1 MHRKIRVGRYT
12 SSLLLMAVGVLLIV
26 DVLQNTEYMLQL
38 LVWWPVIFVLWG
50 LEYLIFFGVYYR
62 KEGKSDNGR
71 RFRPDLKGIISALVV
86 AASVFIV
93 TQQNHYMYLWNR
105 VSLNLTSASMDFS
118 QAKENRYDMGG
129 VLVPVT
135 MQTSDLVVESVNGDI
150 TLIRRPVS
158 NIEVRGT
165 LWVDQAPAAQAD
177 KIAQAS
183 SLASTDGKTIQIRPE
198 VQPYG
203 ASSKRQPRMNML
215 ITVPEDR
222 RFNMQIRTSNGNI
235 TLNGVDAIDSIRLES
250 GNGNLVVTDAIGNVK
265 GSTLNGQVKLHRITG
280 DVDMRTNR
288 GDMQAGDIEGAVSL
302 YTVVGDIQLAR
313 SKGDITTDT
322 QNGDI
327 NVLDSTAKLNANS
340 LNGAIKVNSEQV
352 GGDWKIYSAVG
363 DIALD
368 LPSNGDFQLE
378 GSSSY
383 GNLQSEFP
391 FKIDSKSISGQNG
404 TGKYVINVEG
414 NSNLMIKRLLIPTLP
429 GLDESGKP
437 IVPGISEGSP
447 DSSEASVTDTSTETS
462 DNTTA
467 R

>member
-62 KEGKSDNGR
+62 KEGKSDHGR

-135 MQTSDLVVESVNGDI
+135 MQTSDLVVDSVNGDI

-183 SLASTDGKTIQIRPE
+183 SLTSTDGKTIQIRPE

-203 ASSKRQPRMNML
+203 ASSKRQPRMNLL

-250 GNGNLVVTDAIGNVK
+250 GNGNLIVNDAIGNVQ
-265 GSTLNGQVKLHRITG
+265 GATLNGQIKLHRITG

-288 GDMQAGDIEGAVSL
+288 GDMQAGNIEGAVSL

-363 DIALD
+363 DIVLE

-414 NSNLMIKRLLIPTLP
+414 NSNLMIKRILMPMLP

-437 IVPGISEGSP
+437 TVPGISEGSP
-447 DSSEASVTDTSTETS
+447 DGSEASATDTSTETS
-462 DNTTA
+462 GNTTA

>member
-12 SSLLLMAVGVLLIV
+12 ASLLLMAVGILLIV

-62 KEGKSDNGR
+62 KEGKPDNGR
-71 RFRPDLKGIISALVV
+71 RFRPDLKGILSALVV
-86 AASVFIV
+86 TASVFIV

-129 VLVPVT
+129 VLIPVT
-135 MQTSDLVVESVNGDI
+135 MQTSDVVVDSVNGDI

-165 LWVDQAPAAQAD
+165 LWVDQAPAAEAD

-183 SLASTDGKTIQIRPE
+183 SLTSTDGKTIQIRPE
-198 VQPYG
+198 AQSYG

-235 TLNGVDAIDSIRLES
+235 TLNGIDAIDSIRLES
-250 GNGNLVVTDAIGNVK
+250 GNGNLIVNDAIGNVK
-265 GSTLNGQVKLHRITG
+265 GVTLNGQIRLYRITG
-280 DVDMRTNR
+280 DVDVRTNR

-302 YTVVGDIQLAR
+302 HTMVGNIQVAR
-313 SKGDITTDT
+313 SEGDITADT
-322 QNGDI
+322 QNGDMNI
-327 NVLDSTAKLNANS
+327 LNSKAKLNASS
-340 LNGAIKVNSEQV
+340 LNGAIKVHSEQV

-363 DIALD
+363 DIVLD

-383 GNLQSEFP
+383 GNLQSDFP

-404 TGKYVINVEG
+404 DGKYVINVEG
-414 NSNLMIKRLLIPTLP
+414 NSNLTIKKLLIPSLP
-429 GLDESGKP
+429 DLNDSGESTAPDTSGNSLDER
-437 IVPGISEGSP
+437 
-447 DSSEASVTDTSTETS
+447 EAPMTDTPIGTS
-462 DNTTA
+462 GDNA
-467 R
+467 SR

>member
-1 MHRKIRVGRYT
+1 MHRKTRVGRYT
-12 SSLLLMAVGVLLIV
+12 SSLLLMAVGVLLIL

-50 LEYLIFFGVYYR
+50 LEYLVFFGVYYR

-158 NIEVRGT
+158 NIEVHGT

-183 SLASTDGKTIQIRPE
+183 SLTSTDGKTIQIRPE

-203 ASSKRQPRMNML
+203 ASSKRQPRMNLL

-235 TLNGVDAIDSIRLES
+235 TLNGVDAIDNIRLES
-250 GNGNLVVTDAIGNVK
+250 GNGNLIVNDAIGNVK

-288 GDMQAGDIEGAVSL
+288 GDMQAGGIEGAVSL

-363 DIALD
+363 DIVLD

-414 NSNLMIKRLLIPTLP
+414 NSNLMIKRILMPMLP
-429 GLDESGKP
+429 GLNESGKP
-437 IVPGISEGSP
+437 TVPGIAE
-447 DSSEASVTDTSTETS
+447 DSSDGSEASITDTSTETS
-462 DNTTA
+462 GNTTA

>member
-12 SSLLLMAVGVLLIV
+12 ASLLLMAVGILLIV

-62 KEGKSDNGR
+62 KEGKPDNGR
-71 RFRPDLKGIISALVV
+71 RFRPDLKGILSALVV
-86 AASVFIV
+86 TASVFIV

-129 VLVPVT
+129 VLIPVT
-135 MQTSDLVVESVNGDI
+135 MQTSDVVVDSVNGDI

-165 LWVDQAPAAQAD
+165 LWVDQAPAAEAD

-183 SLASTDGKTIQIRPE
+183 SLTSTDGKTIQIRPE
-198 VQPYG
+198 VQSYG

-235 TLNGVDAIDSIRLES
+235 TLNGIDAIDSIRLES
-250 GNGNLVVTDAIGNVK
+250 GNGNLIVNDAIGNVK
-265 GSTLNGQVKLHRITG
+265 GVTLNGQIRLHRITG
-280 DVDMRTNR
+280 DVDVRTNR

-302 YTVVGDIQLAR
+302 HTMVGNIQVAR
-313 SKGDITTDT
+313 SEGDITADT
-322 QNGDI
+322 QNGDMNI
-327 NVLDSTAKLNANS
+327 LNSKAKLNASS
-340 LNGAIKVNSEQV
+340 LNGAIKVHSEQV

-363 DIALD
+363 DIVLD

-383 GNLQSEFP
+383 GNLQSDFP

-404 TGKYVINVEG
+404 DGKYVINVEG
-414 NSNLMIKRLLIPTLP
+414 NSNLTIKKLLMPSLP
-429 GLDESGKP
+429 DLNDSGESTAPDTSGNSLDER
-437 IVPGISEGSP
+437 
-447 DSSEASVTDTSTETS
+447 EAPMTDTPIGTS
-462 DNTTA
+462 GDNA
-467 R
+467 SR

>member
-12 SSLLLMAVGVLLIV
+12 SSLLLMAVGILLIV
-26 DVLQNTEYMLQL
+26 DVFQNTEYMLQL

-50 LEYLIFFGVYYR
+50 LEYLIFFAVYYY

-71 RFRPDLKGIISALVV
+71 RFRPDLKGILSALVV

-135 MQTSDLVVESVNGDI
+135 MQTSDLVVDSVNGDV

-165 LWVDQAPAAQAD
+165 LWVDQAPAAEAD
-177 KIAQAS
+177 KIARAS
-183 SLASTDGKTIQIRPE
+183 SLTSTDGKTIQIRPE
-198 VQPYG
+198 AQSYG
-203 ASSKRQPRMNML
+203 ASSKRQPRVNML

-222 RFNMQIRTSNGNI
+222 RFNVQIRTSNGNI

-250 GNGNLVVTDAIGNVK
+250 GNGNLTVNDAIGNVK
-265 GSTLNGQVKLHRITG
+265 GGTLNGQVKLHRISG
-280 DVDMRTNR
+280 DVDVRTNR
-288 GDMQAGDIEGAVSL
+288 GDMQAGDIEGAVTL
-302 YTVVGDIQLAR
+302 HTMVGDIQLAR
-313 SKGDITTDT
+313 SEGDITVDT
-322 QNGDI
+322 QNGDM
-327 NVLDSTAKLNANS
+327 NVLNSTAKLNATS
-340 LNGAIKVNSEQV
+340 LNGSIKVHSEQV

-363 DIALD
+363 DIVLD

-383 GNLQSEFP
+383 GNLQSDFP

-404 TGKYVINVEG
+404 AGKYAINVEG
-414 NSNLMIKRLLIPTLP
+414 NSNLTIKKLLMPSLP
-429 GLDESGKP
+429 DLDDSGGTTAP
-437 IVPGISEGSP
+437 
-447 DSSEASVTDTSTETS
+447 DTSESSPAEPGAPESDTS
-462 DNTTA
+462 IGTSGDNTA

>member
-12 SSLLLMAVGVLLIV
+12 ASLLLMAVGILLIV

-50 LEYLIFFGVYYR
+50 MEYLIFFGVHYR

-71 RFRPDLKGIISALVV
+71 RFRPDLKGILSALIV

-105 VSLNLTSASMDFS
+105 VSLNLTSGSMDFS

-129 VLVPVT
+129 MLIPVT
-135 MQTSDLVVESVNGDI
+135 MQTSDLVVDSVNGDI

-165 LWVDQAPAAQAD
+165 LWVDQAPAAEAD

-183 SLASTDGKTIQIRPE
+183 SLTSTDGKTIQIRPE
-198 VQPYG
+198 VKSYG
-203 ASSKRQPRMNML
+203 ASSKRQPRMNLL

-235 TLNGVDAIDSIRLES
+235 TLNGIDAIDSIRLES
-250 GNGNLVVTDAIGNVK
+250 GNGNLTVNDAIGNVK
-265 GSTLNGQVKLHRITG
+265 GGTLNGQIKLHRISG
-280 DVDMRTNR
+280 DVDVRTNR

-302 YTVVGDIQLAR
+302 HTMVGDIQVAR
-313 SKGDITTDT
+313 SEGDITVDT
-322 QNGDI
+322 QNGDM
-327 NVLDSTAKLNANS
+327 NVLNSTAKLNANS
-340 LNGAIKVNSEQV
+340 LNGAIKVHSEHV

-363 DIALD
+363 DIVLD

-383 GNLQSEFP
+383 GNLQSDFP

-414 NSNLMIKRLLIPTLP
+414 NSNLTIKKLLMPSLP
-429 GLDESGKP
+429 ELDD
-437 IVPGISEGSP
+437 SEGATAPDTSGVSP
-447 DSSEASVTDTSTETS
+447 DAPGVPVTDTSIGTS
-462 DNTTA
+462 GDNTA

>member
-1 MHRKIRVGRYT
+1 MHRKTRVGRYT
-12 SSLLLMAVGVLLIV
+12 SSLLLMAVGVPLIL

-158 NIEVRGT
+158 NIEVHGT

-183 SLASTDGKTIQIRPE
+183 SLTSTDGKTIQIRPE

-203 ASSKRQPRMNML
+203 ASSKRQPRMNLL

-250 GNGNLVVTDAIGNVK
+250 GNGNLIVNDAIGNVK

-288 GDMQAGDIEGAVSL
+288 GDMQAGGIEGAVSL

-340 LNGAIKVNSEQV
+340 LNGAIKVNSKQV

-363 DIALD
+363 DIVLD

-414 NSNLMIKRLLIPTLP
+414 NSNLMIKRILMPMLP
-429 GLDESGKP
+429 GLNESGKP
-437 IVPGISEGSP
+437 TAPGIAEGSS
-447 DSSEASVTDTSTETS
+447 DGSEASITDTSTETS
-462 DNTTA
+462 GNTTA

>member
-1 MHRKIRVGRYT
+1 MHRKTRVGRYT
-12 SSLLLMAVGVLLIV
+12 SSLLLMAVGVLLIL

-62 KEGKSDNGR
+62 IEGKSDNGR

-158 NIEVRGT
+158 NIEVHGT

-183 SLASTDGKTIQIRPE
+183 SLTSTDGKTIQIRPE

-203 ASSKRQPRMNML
+203 ASSKRQPRMNLL

-250 GNGNLVVTDAIGNVK
+250 GNGNLIVNDAIGNVK

-288 GDMQAGDIEGAVSL
+288 GDMQAGGIEGAVSL

-340 LNGAIKVNSEQV
+340 LNGAIKVNSKQV

-363 DIALD
+363 DIVLD

-414 NSNLMIKRLLIPTLP
+414 NSNLMIKRILMPMLP
-429 GLDESGKP
+429 GLNESGKP
-437 IVPGISEGSP
+437 TVPGIAEGSS
-447 DSSEASVTDTSTETS
+447 DGSEASITDTSTETS
-462 DNTTA
+462 GNTTA

>member
-12 SSLLLMAVGVLLIV
+12 SSLLLMAVGILLIV
-26 DVLQNTEYMLQL
+26 DVFQKTEYMLQL

-50 LEYLIFFGVYYR
+50 LEYLIFFAVYYR

-71 RFRPDLKGIISALVV
+71 RFRPDLKGILSALVV

-129 VLVPVT
+129 VLIPVT
-135 MQTSDLVVESVNGDI
+135 MQTSDVVVDSVNGDV

-165 LWVDQAPAAQAD
+165 LWVDQAPAAEAD

-183 SLASTDGKTIQIRPE
+183 SLTSTDGKTIQIRPE
-198 VQPYG
+198 AKSYG
-203 ASSKRQPRMNML
+203 ASSKRQPRVNML

-222 RFNMQIRTSNGNI
+222 RFNVQIRTSNGNI

-250 GNGNLVVTDAIGNVK
+250 GNGNLTVNDAIGNVK
-265 GSTLNGQVKLHRITG
+265 GGTLNGQVKLHRISG
-280 DVDMRTNR
+280 DVDVRTNR
-288 GDMQAGDIEGAVSL
+288 GDMQAGDIEGAVTL
-302 YTVVGDIQLAR
+302 HTMVGDIQLAR
-313 SKGDITTDT
+313 SEGDITVDT
-322 QNGDI
+322 QNGDM
-327 NVLDSTAKLNANS
+327 NVLNSTAKLNANS
-340 LNGAIKVNSEQV
+340 LNGAIKVHSEQV

-363 DIALD
+363 DIVLD

-383 GNLQSEFP
+383 GNLQSDFP

-414 NSNLMIKRLLIPTLP
+414 NSNLTIKKLLMPSLP
-429 GLDESGKP
+429 DLDDSGGSTAPDTSESSP
-437 IVPGISEGSP
+437 AEPGAP
-447 DSSEASVTDTSTETS
+447 ATDTSIGTS
-462 DNTTA
+462 GGNTV

>member
-12 SSLLLMAVGVLLIV
+12 SSLLLMAVGVLLIL
-26 DVLQNTEYMLQL
+26 DVVQHTEYMLQL

-62 KEGKSDNGR
+62 KESKPDNGR
-71 RFRPDLKGIISALVV
+71 RFRPDLKGIVSALVV
-86 AASVFIV
+86 AAAVFIV

-105 VSLNLTSASMDFS
+105 VSLNLTAASMDFS
-118 QAKENRYDMGG
+118 QAKGNRYDMGG

-135 MQTSDLVVESVNGDI
+135 MQTSDLIVDSVNGDV

-158 NIEVRGT
+158 NVEVRAT
-165 LWVDQAPAAQAD
+165 LWVDQAPAAEAD

-183 SLASTDGKTIQIRPE
+183 SLTSTDGKTIQIRPE
-198 VQPYG
+198 VQSYG
-203 ASSKRQPRMNML
+203 ASSRRQPRTNML

-222 RFNMQIRTSNGNI
+222 RFNIQIRTSNGDI

-250 GNGNLVVTDAIGNVK
+250 GNGNLTVNDAIGNVK
-265 GSTLNGQVKLHRITG
+265 GVTLNGQIKLHRITG
-280 DVDMRTNR
+280 DVDVRTNR
-288 GDMQAGDIEGAVSL
+288 GDMQAGDIEG
-302 YTVVGDIQLAR
+302 TVELRTMVGDIQLAR
-313 SKGDITTDT
+313 SEGDITVDT
-322 QNGDI
+322 QNGDM
-327 NVLDSTAKLNANS
+327 NVLNPTAMLNANS
-340 LNGAIKVNSEQV
+340 LNGGIKVHSEQV

-368 LPSNGDFQLE
+368 LPSNGGFQLE

-383 GNLQSEFP
+383 GNLRSDFP

-404 TGKYVINVEG
+404 TGKYTVNVEG
-414 NSNLMIKRLLIPTLP
+414 NSNLTIKRLLMPSLP
-429 GLDESGKP
+429 GLDESAGSG
-437 IVPGISEGSP
+437 VPDASETPSAESESP
-447 DSSEASVTDTSTETS
+447 ATGASNGTSS
-462 DNTTA
+462 DNAA

>member
-12 SSLLLMAVGVLLIV
+12 ASLLLMAVGILLIV

-62 KEGKSDNGR
+62 KEGKPDNGR
-71 RFRPDLKGIISALVV
+71 RFRPDLKGILSALVV
-86 AASVFIV
+86 TASVFIV

-129 VLVPVT
+129 VLIPVT
-135 MQTSDLVVESVNGDI
+135 MQTSDVVVDSVNGDI

-165 LWVDQAPAAQAD
+165 LWVDQAPAAEAD

-183 SLASTDGKTIQIRPE
+183 SLTSTDGKTIQIRPE
-198 VQPYG
+198 AQSYG

-235 TLNGVDAIDSIRLES
+235 TLNGIDAIDSIRLES
-250 GNGNLVVTDAIGNVK
+250 GNGNLIVNDAIGNVK
-265 GSTLNGQVKLHRITG
+265 GVTLNGQIRLHRITG
-280 DVDMRTNR
+280 DVDVRTNR

-302 YTVVGDIQLAR
+302 HTMVGNIQVAR
-313 SKGDITTDT
+313 SEGDITADT
-322 QNGDI
+322 QNGDMNI
-327 NVLDSTAKLNANS
+327 LNSKAKLNASS
-340 LNGAIKVNSEQV
+340 LNGAIKVHSEQV

-363 DIALD
+363 DIVLD

-383 GNLQSEFP
+383 GNLQSDFP

-404 TGKYVINVEG
+404 DGKYVINVEG
-414 NSNLMIKRLLIPTLP
+414 NSNLTIKKLLIPSLP
-429 GLDESGKP
+429 DLNDSGESTAPDTSGNSLDER
-437 IVPGISEGSP
+437 
-447 DSSEASVTDTSTETS
+447 EAPMTDTPIGTS
-462 DNTTA
+462 GDNA
-467 R
+467 SR

>member
-12 SSLLLMAVGVLLIV
+12 ASLLLMAVGILLIV

-62 KEGKSDNGR
+62 KEGKPDNGR
-71 RFRPDLKGIISALVV
+71 RFRPDLKGILSALVV
-86 AASVFIV
+86 TASVFIV

-118 QAKENRYDMGG
+118 QAKENRYGMGG
-129 VLVPVT
+129 VLIPVT
-135 MQTSDLVVESVNGDI
+135 MQTSDIVVDSVNGDI

-158 NIEVRGT
+158 NIEVHGT
-165 LWVDQAPAAQAD
+165 LWVDQAPAAEAD
-177 KIAQAS
+177 KIAEAS
-183 SLASTDGKTIQIRPE
+183 SLTSTDGKTIQIRPE
-198 VQPYG
+198 VQSYG

-250 GNGNLVVTDAIGNVK
+250 GNGNLIVNDAIGNVK
-265 GSTLNGQVKLHRITG
+265 GGTLNGQIKLHRITG
-280 DVDMRTNR
+280 DVDVRTNR

-302 YTVVGDIQLAR
+302 HTMVGNIQVARSEGDIAA
-313 SKGDITTDT
+313 DT
-322 QNGDI
+322 QNGDMNI
-327 NVLDSTAKLNANS
+327 LNSKAKLNASS
-340 LNGAIKVNSEQV
+340 LNGAIKVHSEQV

-363 DIALD
+363 DIVLD

-383 GNLQSEFP
+383 GNLQSDFP

-404 TGKYVINVEG
+404 DGKYVINVEG
-414 NSNLMIKRLLIPTLP
+414 NSNLTIKKLLMPSLP
-429 GLDESGKP
+429 DLNDSGKSTVPDTSGNSLDEP
-437 IVPGISEGSP
+437 
-447 DSSEASVTDTSTETS
+447 EAPLTDTPIGTS
-462 DNTTA
+462 GDNA
-467 R
+467 SR

>member
-12 SSLLLMAVGVLLIV
+12 SSLLLMAVGILLIV

-62 KEGKSDNGR
+62 KEGKPDNGR
-71 RFRPDLKGIISALVV
+71 RFRPDLKGILSALVV

-135 MQTSDLVVESVNGDI
+135 MQTSDLVVDSVNGDI

-165 LWVDQAPAAQAD
+165 LWVDQAPAAEAD

-183 SLASTDGKTIQIRPE
+183 SLTSTDGKTIQIRPE
-198 VQPYG
+198 VQSYG

-250 GNGNLVVTDAIGNVK
+250 GNGNLTVNDAIGNVK
-265 GSTLNGQVKLHRITG
+265 GGTLNGQIKLHRISG
-280 DVDMRTNR
+280 DVDVRTNR

-302 YTVVGDIQLAR
+302 HTMVGDIQVAR
-313 SKGDITTDT
+313 SEGDITVDT
-322 QNGDI
+322 QNGDM
-327 NVLDSTAKLNANS
+327 NVLNSTAKLNANS
-340 LNGAIKVNSEQV
+340 LNGAIKVHSEQV

-363 DIALD
+363 DIVLE

-383 GNLQSEFP
+383 GNLQSDFP

-404 TGKYVINVEG
+404 DGKYVISVEG
-414 NSNLMIKRLLIPTLP
+414 NSNLTIKKLLMPSLP
-429 GLDESGKP
+429 DLDDSGGST
-437 IVPGISEGSP
+437 VPDATGISP
-447 DSSEASVTDTSTETS
+447 DEAEVPVNDTSIGTS
-462 DNTTA
+462 RDNTA

>member
-26 DVLQNTEYMLQL
+26 DVLQNAEYMLQL
-38 LVWWPVIFVLWG
+38 LVWWPVVFVLWG

-62 KEGKSDNGR
+62 KEGKPDNGR
-71 RFRPDLKGIISALVV
+71 RFRPDLKGIISSLVV

-165 LWVDQAPAAQAD
+165 LWVDQAPAAEAD

-183 SLASTDGKTIQIRPE
+183 SLTSTDGKTIQIRPE
-198 VQPYG
+198 VQSYG

-250 GNGNLVVTDAIGNVK
+250 GNGNLTVNDAIGNVK

-327 NVLDSTAKLNANS
+327 NVLNSTAQLNANS
-340 LNGAIKVNSEQV
+340 LNGAIKVHSEQV

-414 NSNLMIKRLLIPTLP
+414 NSNLMIKRLLMPTLP
-429 GLDESGKP
+429 DLDGSGNPTVPDPSESSLVEP
-437 IVPGISEGSP
+437 
-447 DSSEASVTDTSTETS
+447 EASVTDTSTETS
-462 DNTTA
+462 GDTTA

>member
-12 SSLLLMAVGVLLIV
+12 ASLLLIAVGVLLIV
-26 DVLQNTEYMLQL
+26 DVFQNTEYMLQL
-38 LVWWPVIFVLWG
+38 LVWWPVIFVLLG

-62 KEGKSDNGR
+62 KKGKSDNGR
-71 RFRPDLKGIISALVV
+71 RFRPDLKGIMSALVV
-86 AASVFIV
+86 AISVFIV

-105 VSLNLTSASMDFS
+105 VGLNLTSASMDFS

-135 MQTSDLVVESVNGDI
+135 MQTSDLVVDSVNGDI

-158 NIEVRGT
+158 NVEVRGT

-183 SLASTDGKTIQIRPE
+183 SLTSTDGKIIQIRPE
-198 VQPYG
+198 VQSYG
-203 ASSKRQPRMNML
+203 ASSKRLPRMNML

-222 RFNMQIRTSNGNI
+222 RFNLQIRTSNGNI
-235 TLNGVDAIDSIRLES
+235 TLNGVDAINSIRLET
-250 GNGNLVVTDAIGNVK
+250 GNGNLIVNDAIGDVK
-265 GSTLNGQVKLHRITG
+265 GTTLNGQVKLHRITG

-288 GDMQAGDIEGAVSL
+288 GDMQAGDIDGAVAL
-302 YTVVGDIQLAR
+302 YTAVGDIGLAR
-313 SKGDITTDT
+313 TKGDITADT

-327 NVLDSTAKLNANS
+327 NALDFTAKLNANS
-340 LNGAIKVNSEQV
+340 LNGTIKVHSKQV
-352 GGDWKIYSAVG
+352 GGDWQIYSAVG
-363 DIALD
+363 DIVLG

-383 GNLQSEFP
+383 GNLQTDFP
-391 FKIDSKSISGQNG
+391 FKIESKRISGQNG
-404 TGKYVINVEG
+404 TGKYTINVEG
-414 NSNLMIKRLLIPTLP
+414 NSNLMINKLQMPSLP
-429 GLDESGKP
+429 GLNESGQP
-437 IVPGISEGSP
+437 TVPNLIK
-447 DSSEASVTDTSTETS
+447 SSLDETKAPVAAASTETS
-462 DNTTA
+462 VDAAA

>member
-12 SSLLLMAVGVLLIV
+12 SSLLLMAVGVLLTV

-50 LEYLIFFGVYYR
+50 LEYLIFFGVYYC
-62 KEGKSDNGR
+62 KKSKSDNGR
-71 RFRPDLKGIISALVV
+71 RFRPDLIGIISALVV

-93 TQQNHYMYLWNR
+93 TQQNHYMYLWNQ

-158 NIEVRGT
+158 NVEVRGT
-165 LWVDQAPAAQAD
+165 LWVDQAPAAEAD

-183 SLASTDGKTIQIRPE
+183 SLTSTDGKTIQIRPE

-215 ITVPEDR
+215 IILPEDR
-222 RFNMQIRTSNGNI
+222 RLNMQIRTSNGNI

-250 GNGNLVVTDAIGNVK
+250 GNGNLIVNDAIGNVK
-265 GSTLNGQVKLHRITG
+265 GITLNGQVKLHRITG

-288 GDMQAGDIEGAVSL
+288 GDMQAGDIEGTVAL
-302 YTVVGDIQLAR
+302 NTVVGDIQIAR
-313 SKGDITTDT
+313 SKGDITADT

-340 LNGAIKVNSEQV
+340 LNGAIKVHSKHV

-363 DIALD
+363 DIVLD

-378 GSSSY
+378 GTSSY

-404 TGKYVINVEG
+404 AGKYAINVEG
-414 NSNLMIKRLLIPTLP
+414 NSNLMIKRLLMPSLP
-429 GLDESGKP
+429 ELDKSGEST
-437 IVPGISEGSP
+437 VPASVSSP
-447 DSSEASVTDTSTETS
+447 DQPGAPVTGTPTEASGDA
-462 DNTTA
+462 TA

>member
-12 SSLLLMAVGVLLIV
+12 ASLLLMAVGILLIV

-62 KEGKSDNGR
+62 KEGKPDNGR
-71 RFRPDLKGIISALVV
+71 RFRPDLKGILSALVV
-86 AASVFIV
+86 TASVFIV

-129 VLVPVT
+129 VLIPVT
-135 MQTSDLVVESVNGDI
+135 MQTSDVVVDSVNGDI

-165 LWVDQAPAAQAD
+165 LWVDQAPAAEAD

-183 SLASTDGKTIQIRPE
+183 SLTSTDGKTIQIRPE
-198 VQPYG
+198 VQSYG
-203 ASSKRQPRMNML
+203 VSSKRQPRMNML

-235 TLNGVDAIDSIRLES
+235 TLNGIDAIDSIRLES
-250 GNGNLVVTDAIGNVK
+250 GNGNLIVNDAIGNVK
-265 GSTLNGQVKLHRITG
+265 GVTLNGQIRLHRITG
-280 DVDMRTNR
+280 DVDVRTNR

-302 YTVVGDIQLAR
+302 HTMVGNIQVAR
-313 SKGDITTDT
+313 SEGDITADT
-322 QNGDI
+322 QNGDMNI
-327 NVLDSTAKLNANS
+327 LNSKAKLNASS
-340 LNGAIKVNSEQV
+340 LNGAIKVHSEQV

-363 DIALD
+363 DIVLD

-383 GNLQSEFP
+383 GNLQSDFP

-404 TGKYVINVEG
+404 DGKYVINVEG
-414 NSNLMIKRLLIPTLP
+414 NSNLTIKKLLIPSLP
-429 GLDESGKP
+429 DLNDSGESTAPDTSGNSLDERAAP
-437 IVPGISEGSP
+437 M
-447 DSSEASVTDTSTETS
+447 TDTPIGTS
-462 DNTTA
+462 GDNA
-467 R
+467 SR

>member
-12 SSLLLMAVGVLLIV
+12 ASLLLMAVGILLIV

-62 KEGKSDNGR
+62 KEGKPDNGR
-71 RFRPDLKGIISALVV
+71 RFRPDLKGILSALVV
-86 AASVFIV
+86 TASVFIV

-129 VLVPVT
+129 VLIPVT
-135 MQTSDLVVESVNGDI
+135 MQTSDIVVDSVNGDI

-165 LWVDQAPAAQAD
+165 LWVDQAPAAEAD
-177 KIAQAS
+177 KIAEGS
-183 SLASTDGKTIQIRPE
+183 SLTSTDGKTIQIRPE
-198 VQPYG
+198 VQSYG

-250 GNGNLVVTDAIGNVK
+250 GNGNLIVNDAIGNVK
-265 GSTLNGQVKLHRITG
+265 GGTLNGQIKLHRITG
-280 DVDMRTNR
+280 DVDVRTNR

-302 YTVVGDIQLAR
+302 HTMVGNIQVAR
-313 SKGDITTDT
+313 SEGDITADT
-322 QNGDI
+322 QNGDMNI
-327 NVLDSTAKLNANS
+327 LNSKAKLNASS
-340 LNGAIKVNSEQV
+340 LNGAIKVHSEQV

-363 DIALD
+363 DIVLD

-383 GNLQSEFP
+383 GNLQSDFP

-404 TGKYVINVEG
+404 DGKYVINVEG
-414 NSNLMIKRLLIPTLP
+414 NSNLTIKKLLMASLP
-429 GLDESGKP
+429 DLNDSGKSSAPNESG
-437 IVPGISEGSP
+437 
-447 DSSEASVTDTSTETS
+447 SSSGEPEAPMTDTPIGTS
-462 DNTTA
+462 GDNA
-467 R
+467 SR

>member
-12 SSLLLMAVGVLLIV
+12 SSLLLIAVGVLLIA

-62 KEGKSDNGR
+62 NEGKSDNGR
-71 RFRPDLKGIISALVV
+71 RFRPDLKGIFSALVV

-105 VSLNLTSASMDFS
+105 VSLNLASASMDFS
-118 QAKENRYDMGG
+118 QAKENRFDMGG
-129 VLVPVT
+129 MLVPVT
-135 MQTSDLVVESVNGDI
+135 MQTSDLVVDSVNGDI

-165 LWVDQAPAAQAD
+165 LWVDQAPAAEAD

-183 SLASTDGKTIQIRPE
+183 SLTSTDGKTIQIRPE
-198 VQPYG
+198 VQSYG

-250 GNGNLVVTDAIGNVK
+250 GNGNLIVNDAIGNVK

-288 GDMQAGDIEGAVSL
+288 GDMQAGDIEGAVAL
-302 YTVVGDIQLAR
+302 YTVVGDVQVAR

-327 NVLDSTAKLNANS
+327 NVLNSTAKLNANS
-340 LNGAIKVNSEQV
+340 LNGAIKVHSEQV

-404 TGKYVINVEG
+404 TGKYLINVEG
-414 NSNLMIKRLLIPTLP
+414 NSNLMIKRLLMLTLP
-429 GLDESGKP
+429 DLNGAGSP
-437 IVPGISEGSP
+437 TVPDPSEGSLVEP
-447 DSSEASVTDTSTETS
+447 EASVTDTSTDTS
-462 DNTTA
+462 GDTTA

>member
-1 MHRKIRVGRYT
+1 VHRKIRVGRYT
-12 SSLLLMAVGVLLIV
+12 SSLLLMAVGILLIV

-62 KEGKSDNGR
+62 KEGKPDNGR
-71 RFRPDLKGIISALVV
+71 RFRPDLKGILSALVV

-129 VLVPVT
+129 MLIPVT
-135 MQTSDLVVESVNGDI
+135 MQTSDLVVDSVNGDI

-165 LWVDQAPAAQAD
+165 LWVDQAPAAEAD

-183 SLASTDGKTIQIRPE
+183 SLTSTDGKTIQIRPE
-198 VQPYG
+198 VQSYG

-250 GNGNLVVTDAIGNVK
+250 GNGNLTVNDAIGNVK
-265 GSTLNGQVKLHRITG
+265 GGTLNGQIRLHRISG
-280 DVDMRTNR
+280 DVDVRTNR
-288 GDMQAGDIEGAVSL
+288 GDMQAGDIEGTLSL
-302 YTVVGDIQLAR
+302 HTMIGDIQVAR
-313 SKGDITTDT
+313 SEGDITVDT
-322 QNGDI
+322 QNGDM
-327 NVLDSTAKLNANS
+327 NVLNSTAKLNANS
-340 LNGAIKVNSEQV
+340 LNGAIKVHSERV

-363 DIALD
+363 DIVLD

-383 GNLQSEFP
+383 GNLQSDFP

-404 TGKYVINVEG
+404 DGKYVINVEG
-414 NSNLMIKRLLIPTLP
+414 NSNLTIKKLLMPSLP
-429 GLDESGKP
+429 DLDDSGGSTAPDATGSSPGESE
-437 IVPGISEGSP
+437 VP
-447 DSSEASVTDTSTETS
+447 ATDTSVRTS
-462 DNTTA
+462 GDNTA